1 MTPLTLHTDLNNLIT
16 NLPLFNLYLNA
27 LISNT
32 ACGNNLKKTRPCSA
46 VSGQIRSKALELDRL
61 VEAAGVVV
69 PTRLVVALLSLVVAH
84 HSQPEQTMLLV
95 VEVDGVTNCGLES

>member
-1 MTPLTLHTDLNNLIT
+1 MP
-16 NLPLFNLYLNA
+16 
-27 LISNT
+27 
-32 ACGNNLKKTRPCSA
+32 GSA
-46 VSGQIRSKALELDRL
+46 VSGQIRSKGFELYRL

-69 PTRLVVALLSLVVAH
+69 PTRLVVALLSLVVAD